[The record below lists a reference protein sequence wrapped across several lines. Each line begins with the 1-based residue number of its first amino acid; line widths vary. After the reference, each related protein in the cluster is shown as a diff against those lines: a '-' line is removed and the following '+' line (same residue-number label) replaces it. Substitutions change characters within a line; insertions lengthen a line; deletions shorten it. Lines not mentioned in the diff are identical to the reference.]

1 LIKSLQKLVQLYLL
15 LQQQLRTFSL
25 KMQKLSPIEVNEI
38 CDELGENYP
47 KSIEQVHGGDIHNA
61 WRIEFSNKKLFLKRN
76 IRNKKF
82 LEFEKYCLQNLRKY
96 INQEN
101 LVIPEV
107 IAYKNIKNIEIL
119 LIEWID
125 MHNFDQKKLG
135 KGLGELHL
143 KSAESN
149 PKMFGF
155 PVEGFIGTTDQ
166 KKGLEDNWI
175 DCFLNLRII
184 PQLLSLKSRIL
195 DKEIINKVKEKIKSE
210 LLNHKPINSLVHGDL
225 WSGNAGIDKSGKG
238 VIFDPAS
245 WWADNEVDI
254 AMTKLFGG
262 FRKEFYE
269 EYYRIFPIKEGFEKR
284 IIIYNFYHILNH
296 ANMFGGGYLKQVKDY
311 VKAILNM

>member
-1 LIKSLQKLVQLYLL
+1 
-15 LQQQLRTFSL
+15 
-25 KMQKLSPIEVNEI
+25 MQELSPIEINEI
-38 CDELGENYP
+38 CEELGETYP
-47 KSIEQVHGGDIHNA
+47 KSIDQVHGGDIHSA
-61 WRIEFSNKKLFLKRN
+61 WRIEFSNKKFFLKRN

-82 LEFEKYCLQNLRKY
+82 LKFEKYCLKNLKKY

-107 IAYKNIKNIEIL
+107 IAYKNIKNKEIL

-135 KGLGELHL
+135 QGLGELHL

-155 PVEGFIGTTDQ
+155 PVEGFIGTIDQ

-184 PQLLSLKSRIL
+184 PQLLILKSSTL
-195 DKEIINKVKEKIKSE
+195 DNEIINKVKEKIKSE
-210 LLNHKPINSLVHGDL
+210 LLNHKPINALVHGDL
-225 WSGNAGIDKSGKG
+225 WSGNAGVDKSGKG

-269 EYYRIFPIKEGFEKR
+269 EYHRVFPIKKGFEKR

-296 ANMFGGGYLKQVKDY
+296 ANMFGGGYFNQVKDY
-311 VKAILNM
+311 VKAILKM

>member
-1 LIKSLQKLVQLYLL
+1 
-15 LQQQLRTFSL
+15 
-25 KMQKLSPIEVNEI
+25 MQKLSLIEINEI
-38 CDELGENYP
+38 CEELGETYP
-47 KSIEQVHGGDIHNA
+47 KSIEQVHGGDIHSA

-96 INQEN
+96 INKEN

-155 PVEGFIGTTDQ
+155 PVEGLIGTTDQ

-175 DCFLNLRII
+175 DCILNLRII

-195 DKEIINKVKEKIKSE
+195 DKEIINKVKEKIISE
-210 LLNHKPINSLVHGDL
+210 LLNHKPIHSLVHCDL
-225 WSGNAGIDKSGKG
+225 WSGNAAIDKNGKG

-245 WWADNEVDI
+245 WWADHEVDI

-269 EYYRIFPIKEGFEKR
+269 EYHRIFPIKKGFENR

-296 ANMFGGGYLKQVKDY
+296 ANMFGGGYLNQVEDY

>member
-1 LIKSLQKLVQLYLL
+1 
-15 LQQQLRTFSL
+15 
-25 KMQKLSPIEVNEI
+25 MQKLSPIEINEI
-38 CDELGENYP
+38 CEELGETYP

-155 PVEGFIGTTDQ
+155 PGEGFIGTTDQ

-195 DKEIINKVKEKIKSE
+195 DKAIIKKVKEKIKSE
-210 LLNHKPINSLVHGDL
+210 LLNHKPINALVHGDL
-225 WSGNAGIDKSGKG
+225 WSGNAGMDKNGKG

-269 EYYRIFPIKEGFEKR
+269 EYHRIFPIKNGFEKR

-296 ANMFGGGYLKQVKDY
+296 ANMFGGGYLNQVED
-311 VKAILNM
+311 

>member
-1 LIKSLQKLVQLYLL
+1 
-15 LQQQLRTFSL
+15 
-25 KMQKLSPIEVNEI
+25 MQKLSPIEINEI
-38 CDELGENYP
+38 CEELGETYP
-47 KSIEQVHGGDIHNA
+47 KSIEQVHGGDIHSA
-61 WRIEFSNKKLFLKRN
+61 WQIEFSNKKLFLKRN

-166 KKGLEDNWI
+166 KKGMEDNWI

-184 PQLLSLKSRIL
+184 PQLLILKSTTL

-210 LLNHKPINSLVHGDL
+210 LLYHKPINALVHGDL

-269 EYYRIFPIKEGFEKR
+269 EYHRVFPIKNGFEKR

>member
-1 LIKSLQKLVQLYLL
+1 
-15 LQQQLRTFSL
+15 
-25 KMQKLSPIEVNEI
+25 MQKLSPIEINEI
-38 CDELGENYP
+38 CEELGETYP
-47 KSIEQVHGGDIHNA
+47 KGIEQVHGGDIHSA
-61 WRIEFSNKKLFLKRN
+61 WRIEFSNKKLFLKKN
-76 IRNKKF
+76 IRDKKY

-96 INQEN
+96 TNQEN
-101 LVIPEV
+101 LIIPEV
-107 IAYKNIKNIEIL
+107 IAYKNIQNIEVL

-149 PKMFGF
+149 YKMFGF

-166 KKGLEDNWI
+166 KKGFEDNWI

-184 PQLLSLKSRIL
+184 PQLLSLKSKTL

-210 LLNHKPINSLVHGDL
+210 LLNHKPINALVHGDL
-225 WSGNAGIDKSGKG
+225 WSGNAGIDKSGRG

-269 EYYRIFPIKEGFEKR
+269 EYHRIFPIKKGFEKR

-296 ANMFGGGYLKQVKDY
+296 ANMFGGAYLKQVEDY
-311 VKAILNM
+311 VKAIINM

>member
-1 LIKSLQKLVQLYLL
+1 
-15 LQQQLRTFSL
+15 
-25 KMQKLSPIEVNEI
+25 MQKLSPIEINEI
-38 CDELGENYP
+38 CEELGETYP

-184 PQLLSLKSRIL
+184 PQLLILKSRIL

-210 LLNHKPINSLVHGDL
+210 LLNHKPINALVHGDL
-225 WSGNAGIDKSGKG
+225 WSGNAGMDKNGKG

-269 EYYRIFPIKEGFEKR
+269 EYHRIFPIKNGFEKR

>member
-1 LIKSLQKLVQLYLL
+1 
-15 LQQQLRTFSL
+15 
-25 KMQKLSPIEVNEI
+25 MQKLSPIEINEI
-38 CDELGENYP
+38 CEELGETYP

-82 LEFEKYCLQNLRKY
+82 LEFEKYCLQNLKKY

-143 KSAESN
+143 KSAESK

-210 LLNHKPINSLVHGDL
+210 LLNHEPINALVHGDL
-225 WSGNAGIDKSGKG
+225 WSGNAGMDKNGKG

-269 EYYRIFPIKEGFEKR
+269 EYHRIFPIKNGFEKR

-296 ANMFGGGYLKQVKDY
+296 ANMFGGGYLNQVEDY
-311 VKAILNM
+311 IKAILNM

>member
-1 LIKSLQKLVQLYLL
+1 
-15 LQQQLRTFSL
+15 
-25 KMQKLSPIEVNEI
+25 MQKLSPIEINEI
-38 CDELGENYP
+38 CEELGETYP

-184 PQLLSLKSRIL
+184 PQLLSLKSKIL

-210 LLNHKPINSLVHGDL
+210 LLNHKPINALVHGDL
-225 WSGNAGIDKSGKG
+225 WSGNAGMDKNGKG

-269 EYYRIFPIKEGFEKR
+269 EYHRIFPIKNGFEKR
-284 IIIYNFYHILNH
+284 IIIYNFYHILNL

-311 VKAILNM
+311 VKTILNM

>member
-1 LIKSLQKLVQLYLL
+1 
-15 LQQQLRTFSL
+15 
-25 KMQKLSPIEVNEI
+25 MQKLSPIEINEI
-38 CDELGENYP
+38 CEELGETYP

-195 DKEIINKVKEKIKSE
+195 DKEINNKVKEKIKSE
-210 LLNHKPINSLVHGDL
+210 LLNHKPINALVHGDL
-225 WSGNAGIDKSGKG
+225 WSGNAGMNKNGKG

-269 EYYRIFPIKEGFEKR
+269 EYHRIFPIKNGFEKR

-296 ANMFGGGYLKQVKDY
+296 ANMFGGGYLNQVEDY

>member
-1 LIKSLQKLVQLYLL
+1 
-15 LQQQLRTFSL
+15 
-25 KMQKLSPIEVNEI
+25 MQKLSPLEINEI
-38 CDELGENYP
+38 CEELGETYP
-47 KSIEQVHGGDIHNA
+47 KNIEQVHGGDIHSA
-61 WRIEFSNKKLFLKRN
+61 WQIEFSNKKVFLKRN
-76 IRNKKF
+76 VRKKKF
-82 LEFEKYCLQNLRKY
+82 LEFEIYCLKNLRKY

-107 IAYKNIKNIEIL
+107 IGYKNIKNVEIL

-166 KKGLEDNWI
+166 NKGLEDNWI

-184 PQLLSLKSRIL
+184 PQLLSLKSKIL
-195 DKEIINKVKEKIKSE
+195 DKETINKVKEKIKLE
-210 LLNHKPINSLVHGDL
+210 LMNHKPINTLVHGDL
-225 WSGNAGIDKSGKG
+225 WSGNVGIDKSGKG

-245 WWADNEVDI
+245 WWADSEVDI

-269 EYYRIFPIKEGFEKR
+269 EYHKIFPIKKGFEKR
-284 IIIYNFYHILNH
+284 IIIYNF
-296 ANMFGGGYLKQVKDY
+296 
-311 VKAILNM
+311 

>member
-1 LIKSLQKLVQLYLL
+1 
-15 LQQQLRTFSL
+15 
-25 KMQKLSPIEVNEI
+25 MQKLSTIEINEI
-38 CDELGENYP
+38 CEELGETYP

-184 PQLLSLKSRIL
+184 PQLLILKPTNL
-195 DKEIINKVKEKIKSE
+195 DKEIINKVKEKIKTE
-210 LLNHKPINSLVHGDL
+210 LLNHEPINALVHGDL
-225 WSGNAGIDKSGKG
+225 WSGNAGMDKSGKG

-269 EYYRIFPIKEGFEKR
+269 EYHRIFPIKNGFEKR

>member
-1 LIKSLQKLVQLYLL
+1 
-15 LQQQLRTFSL
+15 
-25 KMQKLSPIEVNEI
+25 MQKLSPIEVNEI
-38 CDELGENYP
+38 CNELGEAYP
-47 KSIEQVHGGDIHNA
+47 KSIEQINGGDIHSA
-61 WRIEFSNKKLFLKRN
+61 WQIEFSNKKLFLKRN

-195 DKEIINKVKEKIKSE
+195 DKEIINKVKEKIQSE
-210 LLNHKPINSLVHGDL
+210 LLNHKPINALVHGDL
-225 WSGNAGIDKSGKG
+225 WSGNAGMDKNGKG

-269 EYYRIFPIKEGFEKR
+269 EYHKIFPIKNGFEKR

>member
-1 LIKSLQKLVQLYLL
+1 
-15 LQQQLRTFSL
+15 
-25 KMQKLSPIEVNEI
+25 MQKLSPIEINEI
-38 CDELGENYP
+38 CEELGETYP
-47 KSIEQVHGGDIHNA
+47 KSIEQVHGGDIHDA

-195 DKEIINKVKEKIKSE
+195 DKEIINKVKEKIQSE
-210 LLNHKPINSLVHGDL
+210 LLNHKPINALVHGDL
-225 WSGNAGIDKSGKG
+225 WSGNAGMDKNGKG

-269 EYYRIFPIKEGFEKR
+269 EYHRIFPIKNGFEKR

-296 ANMFGGGYLKQVKDY
+296 ANMFGGGYLNQVEDY

>member
-1 LIKSLQKLVQLYLL
+1 
-15 LQQQLRTFSL
+15 
-25 KMQKLSPIEVNEI
+25 MQKLSPIEINEI
-38 CDELGENYP
+38 CEELGETYP

-184 PQLLSLKSRIL
+184 PQLLILESGIL

-210 LLNHKPINSLVHGDL
+210 LLNHKPINALVHGDL
-225 WSGNAGIDKSGKG
+225 WSGNAGMDKNGKG

-269 EYYRIFPIKEGFEKR
+269 EYHRIFPIKNGFEKR

-296 ANMFGGGYLKQVKDY
+296 ANMFGGGYLNQVEDY

>member
-1 LIKSLQKLVQLYLL
+1 
-15 LQQQLRTFSL
+15 
-25 KMQKLSPIEVNEI
+25 MQKLSPIEINEI
-38 CDELGENYP
+38 CEELGETYP
-47 KSIEQVHGGDIHNA
+47 KSIEQVHGGDIHSA

-101 LVIPEV
+101 LIIPEV
-107 IAYKNIKNIEIL
+107 IAYKNLKNIEIL

-184 PQLLSLKSRIL
+184 PQLLILKSNTL
-195 DKEIINKVKEKIKSE
+195 DKETINKVKEKIKSE
-210 LLNHKPINSLVHGDL
+210 LLNHKPINALIHGDL
-225 WSGNAGIDKSGKG
+225 WSGNAGMDKSGKG

-245 WWADNEVDI
+245 WWADSEVDI

-269 EYYRIFPIKEGFEKR
+269 EYHKIFPIKNGFEKR

-311 VKAILNM
+311 IREILNM

>member
-1 LIKSLQKLVQLYLL
+1 
-15 LQQQLRTFSL
+15 
-25 KMQKLSPIEVNEI
+25 MQKLSPIEINEI
-38 CDELGENYP
+38 CEELGETYP
-47 KSIEQVHGGDIHNA
+47 KSIEEVHGGDIHSA

-76 IRNKKF
+76 IRNKKL

-107 IAYKNIKNIEIL
+107 IAYKNIKNTEIL

-166 KKGLEDNWI
+166 KMGFEDNWI

-184 PQLLSLKSRIL
+184 PQLLILKPTTL

-210 LLNHKPINSLVHGDL
+210 LLNHKPINALVHGDL
-225 WSGNAGIDKSGKG
+225 WSGNAGMDKSGKG

-269 EYYRIFPIKEGFEKR
+269 EYHRVFPIKNGFEKR

-311 VKAILNM
+311 VQAILNM

>member
-1 LIKSLQKLVQLYLL
+1 
-15 LQQQLRTFSL
+15 
-25 KMQKLSPIEVNEI
+25 MQKLSPIEINEI
-38 CDELGENYP
+38 CEELGETYP

-82 LEFEKYCLQNLRKY
+82 LKFEKYCLQNLRKY
-96 INQEN
+96 INEEN

-184 PQLLSLKSRIL
+184 PQLLSLKSRII
-195 DKEIINKVKEKIKSE
+195 DKKIIHKVKEKIKAE
-210 LLNHKPINSLVHGDL
+210 LLNHKPINALVHGDL
-225 WSGNAGIDKSGKG
+225 WSGNAGMDKNGKG

-269 EYYRIFPIKEGFEKR
+269 EYHRIFPIKNGFEKR

-296 ANMFGGGYLKQVKDY
+296 ANMFGGGYLNQVEDY

>member
-1 LIKSLQKLVQLYLL
+1 
-15 LQQQLRTFSL
+15 
-25 KMQKLSPIEVNEI
+25 MQKLSPIEVNEI
-38 CDELGENYP
+38 CDELGETYP
-47 KSIEQVHGGDIHNA
+47 KSIEQVHGGDIHSA
-61 WRIEFSNKKLFLKRN
+61 WQIEFSNRKLFLKRN

-82 LEFEKYCLQNLRKY
+82 LEFEKYCLQNLRKF
-96 INQEN
+96 INEEN

-107 IAYKNIKNIEIL
+107 IAYKNKKNIEIL

-125 MHNFDQKKLG
+125 MQNFDQKKLG
-135 KGLGELHL
+135 KGLGEMHL

-155 PVEGFIGTTDQ
+155 PVNGFIGTTNQ
-166 KKGLEDNWI
+166 KKGWEYNWV

-184 PQLLSLKSRIL
+184 PQLLILKGKIL
-195 DKEIINKVKEKIKSE
+195 EKETINKVKEKIKFE
-210 LLNHKPINSLVHGDL
+210 LLNHKPINGLVHGDL
-225 WSGNAGIDKSGKG
+225 WSGNAGTDKSGKG

-269 EYYRIFPIKEGFEKR
+269 EYHKIFPLKKGFEKR

-296 ANMFGGGYLKQVKDY
+296 ANMFGGGYLKKVEDY
-311 VKAILNM
+311 IKAILNM

>member
-1 LIKSLQKLVQLYLL
+1 
-15 LQQQLRTFSL
+15 
-25 KMQKLSPIEVNEI
+25 MQKLPPIEINEI
-38 CDELGENYP
+38 CKELGETYP
-47 KSIEQVHGGDIHNA
+47 KSIEQVHGGDIHSA
-61 WRIEFSNKKLFLKRN
+61 WQIEFSNKKLFLKRN
-76 IRNKKF
+76 IRNKKY
-82 LEFEKYCLQNLRKY
+82 LEFEKYCLQTLRKY

-210 LLNHKPINSLVHGDL
+210 LLNHKPINALVHGDL
-225 WSGNAGIDKSGKG
+225 WSGNAGIDKNGKG

-269 EYYRIFPIKEGFEKR
+269 EYHRVFPIKNGFEKR

-296 ANMFGGGYLKQVKDY
+296 ANMFGGGYLKQVEDY

>member
-1 LIKSLQKLVQLYLL
+1 
-15 LQQQLRTFSL
+15 
-25 KMQKLSPIEVNEI
+25 MQKLSPIEINEI
-38 CDELGENYP
+38 CEELGETYP

-61 WRIEFSNKKLFLKRN
+61 WRIEFSNKKLFLKKN

-195 DKEIINKVKEKIKSE
+195 DKEIINKVKEKIQSE
-210 LLNHKPINSLVHGDL
+210 LLNHKPINALVHGDL
-225 WSGNAGIDKSGKG
+225 WSGNAGMDKNGKG

-262 FRKEFYE
+262 FREEFYE
-269 EYYRIFPIKEGFEKR
+269 EYHRIFPIKNGFEKR

-296 ANMFGGGYLKQVKDY
+296 ANMFGGGYLNQVEDY
-311 VKAILNM
+311 VKAILKM

>member
-1 LIKSLQKLVQLYLL
+1 
-15 LQQQLRTFSL
+15 
-25 KMQKLSPIEVNEI
+25 
-38 CDELGENYP
+38 
-47 KSIEQVHGGDIHNA
+47 
-61 WRIEFSNKKLFLKRN
+61 
-76 IRNKKF
+76 
-82 LEFEKYCLQNLRKY
+82 
-96 INQEN
+96 
-101 LVIPEV
+101 
-107 IAYKNIKNIEIL
+107 
-119 LIEWID
+119 

-143 KSAESN
+143 KSAESK

-155 PVEGFIGTTDQ
+155 PVDGFIGTTDQ

-175 DCFLNLRII
+175 DCYLNLRII

-210 LLNHKPINSLVHGDL
+210 LLNHKPINALVHGDL
-225 WSGNAGIDKSGKG
+225 WSGNAGMDKNVKG

-254 AMTKLFGG
+254 AMTQLFGG
-262 FRKEFYE
+262 FGKEFYE
-269 EYYRIFPIKEGFEKR
+269 EYHKIFPIKKGFKKR

-296 ANMFGGGYLKQVKDY
+296 ANMFGGGYLRQVKDY

>member
-1 LIKSLQKLVQLYLL
+1 
-15 LQQQLRTFSL
+15 
-25 KMQKLSPIEVNEI
+25 MQKLSPIEINEI
-38 CDELGENYP
+38 CEELGETYP

-195 DKEIINKVKEKIKSE
+195 DEEIINKVKEKIQSE
-210 LLNHKPINSLVHGDL
+210 LLNHKPINALVHGDL
-225 WSGNAGIDKSGKG
+225 WSGNAGMDKNGKG

-269 EYYRIFPIKEGFEKR
+269 EYHRIFPIKNGFEKR

-296 ANMFGGGYLKQVKDY
+296 ANMFGGGYLNQVEDY

>member
-1 LIKSLQKLVQLYLL
+1 
-15 LQQQLRTFSL
+15 
-25 KMQKLSPIEVNEI
+25 MQKLSPIEINEI
-38 CDELGENYP
+38 CEELGETYP
-47 KSIEQVHGGDIHNA
+47 KSIEEVHGGDIHSA

-96 INQEN
+96 INREN
-101 LVIPEV
+101 LVIPKV
-107 IAYKNIKNIEIL
+107 IAYKNIKNVEIL
-119 LIEWID
+119 LIEWIE
-125 MHNFDQKKLG
+125 MKNLDQKNLG
-135 KGLGELHL
+135 KGLGEMHL
-143 KSAESN
+143 KSSESN
-149 PKMFGF
+149 PKMFGS

-166 KKGLEDNWI
+166 KKGWEDNWI

-184 PQLLSLKSRIL
+184 PQLLILKSTIL
-195 DKEIINKVKEKIKSE
+195 DKEIINKVKEKIKTE
-210 LLNHKPINSLVHGDL
+210 LLNHKPINALVHGDL
-225 WSGNAGIDKSGKG
+225 WSGNAGMDKNGKG

-269 EYYRIFPIKEGFEKR
+269 EYHKIFPIKQGFEKR

-296 ANMFGGGYLKQVKDY
+296 ANMFKGSYLDQVKDY
-311 VKAILNM
+311 VKEILNM

>member
-1 LIKSLQKLVQLYLL
+1 
-15 LQQQLRTFSL
+15 
-25 KMQKLSPIEVNEI
+25 MQKLSPIEINEI
-38 CDELGENYP
+38 CEELGETYP
-47 KSIEQVHGGDIHNA
+47 KSIEQVHGGDIHSA
-61 WRIEFSNKKLFLKRN
+61 WQIEFSNKKLFLKRN

-82 LEFEKYCLQNLRKY
+82 LMFEKYCLHNLRKF
-96 INQEN
+96 INKKN
-101 LVIPEV
+101 LVVPEA
-107 IAYKNIKNIEIL
+107 IAYKNIQNVEIL
-119 LIEWID
+119 IIEWID

-149 PKMFGF
+149 NKMFGF
-155 PVEGFIGTTDQ
+155 PVDGFIGTSSQ

-184 PQLLSLKSRIL
+184 PQLLILKPTTL
-195 DKEIINKVKEKIKSE
+195 DKEIIKKVKEKIKTE
-210 LLNHKPINSLVHGDL
+210 LLNHEPINALVHGDL
-225 WSGNAGIDKSGKG
+225 WSGNSGVDKSGKG

-269 EYYRIFPIKEGFEKR
+269 EYHRVFPIKNGFEKR

>member
-1 LIKSLQKLVQLYLL
+1 
-15 LQQQLRTFSL
+15 
-25 KMQKLSPIEVNEI
+25 MQKLSPIEINEI
-38 CDELGENYP
+38 CEELGETYP

-195 DKEIINKVKEKIKSE
+195 DKEIINKVKEKIQSE
-210 LLNHKPINSLVHGDL
+210 LLNHKPINALVHGDL
-225 WSGNAGIDKSGKG
+225 WSGNAGVDKNGKG

-269 EYYRIFPIKEGFEKR
+269 EYHRIFPIKNGFEKR

-296 ANMFGGGYLKQVKDY
+296 ANMFGGGYLNQVEDY

>member
-1 LIKSLQKLVQLYLL
+1 
-15 LQQQLRTFSL
+15 
-25 KMQKLSPIEVNEI
+25 MQKLSPIEISEI
-38 CDELGENYP
+38 CKEIGETYP
-47 KSIEQVHGGDIHNA
+47 KSIEQVNGGDIHSA

-195 DKEIINKVKEKIKSE
+195 DKEIINKVKEKIQSE
-210 LLNHKPINSLVHGDL
+210 LLNHKPINALVHGDL
-225 WSGNAGIDKSGKG
+225 WSGNAGMDKNGKG

-269 EYYRIFPIKEGFEKR
+269 EYHRIFPIKNGFEKR

-311 VKAILNM
+311 VKVILKM

>member
-1 LIKSLQKLVQLYLL
+1 
-15 LQQQLRTFSL
+15 
-25 KMQKLSPIEVNEI
+25 MQKLSPIEINEI
-38 CDELGENYP
+38 CEELGETYP

-195 DKEIINKVKEKIKSE
+195 DKEITNKVKEKIKSE
-210 LLNHKPINSLVHGDL
+210 LLNHKPINALVHGDL
-225 WSGNAGIDKSGKG
+225 WSGNAGMDKNGKG

-269 EYYRIFPIKEGFEKR
+269 EYHKIFPIKNGFEKR

>member
-1 LIKSLQKLVQLYLL
+1 
-15 LQQQLRTFSL
+15 
-25 KMQKLSPIEVNEI
+25 MQKLSPIEINEI
-38 CDELGENYP
+38 CEELGETYP

-61 WRIEFSNKKLFLKRN
+61 WRIEFSTKKLFLKRN
-76 IRNKKF
+76 IRNEKF

-107 IAYKNIKNIEIL
+107 IAYKNIKNIEVL

-195 DKEIINKVKEKIKSE
+195 DKETISKVKEKIKSE
-210 LLNHKPINSLVHGDL
+210 LLNHKPINALVHGDL
-225 WSGNAGIDKSGKG
+225 WSGNAGMDKNGKG

-269 EYYRIFPIKEGFEKR
+269 EYHRIFPIKNGFEKR

-296 ANMFGGGYLKQVKDY
+296 ANMFGGGYLNQVQDY